1 MLPYIDLFG
10 LSLPLPELIL
20 LFGLWA
26 GISIAERYANRSNIA
41 PSHIYNLSLYALV
54 AGIIGARLTYVAQFP
69 SAFLENP
76 GSLISPNPG
85 LFDLFGGLA
94 VGLITTLIY
103 MQRQKLSFWPML
115 DALTPTLAIFHIAL
129 SLSNFSSGNAYGSPT
144 SLPWG
149 IELWGAVRHPT
160 QVYEALG
167 AGIVLWVLWPGR
179 VKSYGKSGTLF
190 LRFVTYSAA
199 ARLFFEAF
207 RGDSLVT
214 IYNLRVM
221 QITAWIVL
229 VFSLWGWYYLMQE
242 NSKIDKNPVK

>member
-10 LSLPLPELIL
+10 LALPLPALTLLI
-20 LFGLWA
+20 GLWA
-26 GISIAERYANRSNIA
+26 GISLAERYAHRKNLD
-41 PSHIYNLSLYALV
+41 PSHLYNLSLYALV
-54 AGIIGARLTYVAQFP
+54 AGVIGARLTYVAQFP

-85 LFDLFGGLA
+85 LFDALGGLA
-94 VGLITTLIY
+94 VGLITALIY
-103 MQRQKLSFWPML
+103 MQRRKLSFWPTL
-115 DALTPTLAIFHIAL
+115 DALTPALAVVHIAI
-129 SLSNFSSGNAYGSPT
+129 SLSNFASGNGYGSPT

-167 AGIVLWVLWPGR
+167 AGIILWVLWPGR
-179 VKSYGKSGTLF
+179 VKGKRKPGTLF

-214 IYNLRVM
+214 IYNVRVM
-221 QITAWIVL
+221 QIAAWIIL
-229 VFSLWGWYYLMQE
+229 VISLWGWYYRMQE
-242 NSKIDKNPVK
+242 YSEIEKNPVK